1 MALRKIRTYE
11 DEILRK
17 KSKTVEKFDK
27 RLHDLLDDMKETMYE
42 ANGIGL
48 AAPQVGI
55 LKRAIVIDIG
65 DGAIEIVNPI
75 VEHSE
80 GTQIDIEGCLSVPN
94 VWGEV
99 ERPKKV
105 TVKGQ
110 NRYGEEIVIEA
121 EDLLA
126 RALCH
131 EIDHLDGVLFID
143 KVIRFVT
150 EEEIEERRSK
160 GQKMDLE

>member
-27 RLHDLLDDMKETMYE
+27 RLHDLIDDMKETMYE

-55 LKRAIVIDIG
+55 LKRVIVIDVG
-65 DGAIEIVNPI
+65 NGAVELVNPSI
-75 VEHSE
+75 EYSE
-80 GTQIDIEGCLSVPN
+80 GTQIDVEGCLSVPN

-105 TVKGQ
+105 VVRGQ

-121 EDLLA
+121 EDLMA

-131 EIDHLDGVLFID
+131 EIDHLDGILFTD

-150 EEEIEERRSK
+150 EQEIEERRSK

>member
-1 MALRKIRTYE
+1 MALRKIRIYE

-55 LKRAIVIDIG
+55 LKRAIVVDPG
-65 DGAIEIVNPI
+65 DGAIELVNPQI
-75 VEHSE
+75 EYSE
-80 GTQIDIEGCLSVPN
+80 GSQIDIEGCLSVPN

-105 TVKGQ
+105 IVRGQ
-110 NRYGEEIVIEA
+110 NRHGEEIKIEA

-131 EIDHLDGVLFID
+131 EIDHLDGILFID

-150 EEEIEERRSK
+150 EEEVEKKRSK
-160 GQKMDLE
+160 GQKMDLK

>member
-1 MALRKIRTYE
+1 MRKIRIYE
-11 DEILRK
+11 DEILHK

-55 LKRAIVIDIG
+55 LKRAIVVDLG
-65 DGAIEIVNPI
+65 DGAIELVNPQI
-75 VEHSE
+75 EYSE
-80 GTQIDIEGCLSVPN
+80 GSQIDIEGCLSVPN

-99 ERPKKV
+99 ERPKRV
-105 TVKGQ
+105 IVRGQ
-110 NRYGEEIVIEA
+110 NRHGEEIKIEA

-131 EIDHLDGVLFID
+131 EIDHLDGILFID

-150 EEEIEERRSK
+150 EEEIEKRRSK
-160 GQKMDLE
+160 EQKMDLE

>member
-1 MALRKIRTYE
+1 MALRKIRIYE

-55 LKRAIVIDIG
+55 LKRAIVVDPG
-65 DGAIEIVNPI
+65 DGAIELVNPQI
-75 VEHSE
+75 EYSE
-80 GTQIDIEGCLSVPN
+80 GSAVDVEGCLSVPN

-99 ERPKKV
+99 ERPQKV
-105 TVKGQ
+105 VVKAQDRFG
-110 NRYGEEIVIEA
+110 NEFRLEA
-121 EDLLA
+121 EGLLA
-126 RALCH
+126 RAVCH
-131 EIDHLDGVLFID
+131 EIDHLDGILFID

-150 EEEIEERRSK
+150 EEEVEKKRSK
-160 GQKMDLE
+160 GQKMDLK

>member
-1 MALRKIRTYE
+1 MALRKIRIYE

-55 LKRAIVIDIG
+55 LKRAIVVDPG
-65 DGAIEIVNPI
+65 DSAIELVNPQI
-75 VEHSE
+75 EYSE
-80 GTQIDIEGCLSVPN
+80 GSQIDSEGCLSVPN

-105 TVKGQ
+105 IVRGQ
-110 NRYGEEIVIEA
+110 NRHGEEIKIEA

-131 EIDHLDGVLFID
+131 EIDHLDGILFID

-150 EEEIEERRSK
+150 EEEVEKKRSK
-160 GQKMDLE
+160 GQKMDLK

>member
-27 RLHDLLDDMKETMYE
+27 RLHDLLDDMRETMYE

-55 LKRAIVIDIG
+55 LKRAIVVDTG
-65 DGAIEIVNPI
+65 DGAIELVNPQI
-75 VEHSE
+75 EYFE
-80 GTQIDIEGCLSVPN
+80 GSQIDIEGCLSVPN

-105 TVKGQ
+105 IVRGQ
-110 NRYGEEIVIEA
+110 NRHGEEIKIKA

-131 EIDHLDGVLFID
+131 EIDHLDGILFID

-150 EEEIEERRSK
+150 EEEIEKRRSK